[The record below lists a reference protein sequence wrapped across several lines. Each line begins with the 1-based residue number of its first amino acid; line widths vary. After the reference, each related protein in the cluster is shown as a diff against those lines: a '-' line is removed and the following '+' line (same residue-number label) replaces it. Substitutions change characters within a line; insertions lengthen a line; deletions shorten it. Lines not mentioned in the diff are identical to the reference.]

1 MASDHVPQREIARLI
16 RLAGGVVLLA
26 GAFVPGLAGAAGAQP
41 IHRAATCSSTS
52 PSDFNGDGFTD
63 VAVGEPGANV
73 GAAAQAGVVHVRY
86 GVAGKTGGGEDTTV
100 TQADTGETAEAGDRF
115 GSVLAVGYVDGDGCA
130 DLVVG
135 VPDEDV
141 GSAADA
147 GVVQVIYGSPDG
159 LGRGEPSRVIRPGA
173 DGVPGT
179 AAAGDR
185 FGAAVDVSGPGFVAH
200 AMVVGAPGRDIGTAT
215 DAGQVTYVPFVSG
228 HPGTAAAIS
237 QDSPGVTGAAESGD
251 HFGAAVA
258 LSGVKGSSTGIAVG
272 APDEDIG
279 TDQDAG
285 SVTAI
290 PDPADATM
298 TSYAY
303 NQDSAGFS
311 GAVEPGD
318 RFGASLSSAFPSTDG
333 PLLAIGVPG
342 EDIGTIADAGMVHVL
357 LTKAFT
363 EVAALS
369 QDTPEVL
376 DQAEAGDRFGAVV
389 ALGREQAFAR
399 LLVGIPGEDHGGV
412 ADSGA
417 VQEFSVGDPTENAFI
432 EQETFGG
439 VSEPG
444 DHFGAAVAYAG
455 SRYLPTMII
464 GVPDDRTE
472 PAGVVYT
479 APSKVDGDVD
489 PPPPTDPQQKWTAT
503 DGTGYGAAIGATV
516 S

>member
-1 MASDHVPQREIARLI
+1 M
-16 RLAGGVVLLA
+16 
-26 GAFVPGLAGAAGAQP
+26 PGLAGAQP
-41 IHRAATCSSTS
+41 VISATCSSTS

-63 VAVGEPGANV
+63 VAVGDPGASV
-73 GAAAQAGVVHVRY
+73 GAAAQAGTVHVRY
-86 GVAGKTGGGEDTTV
+86 GVAGQTGGGEDTTV

-115 GSVLAVGYVDGDGCA
+115 GSVLAAGYVDGDGCA

-141 GSAADA
+141 GSTADA

-159 LGRGEPSRVIRPGA
+159 LGHGTASLVIRPGA
-173 DGVPGT
+173 GGVPGT

-185 FGAAVDVSGPGFVAH
+185 FGAAVDVSGPASVAH
-200 AMVVGAPGRDIGTAT
+200 AMLVGAPGRDIGTAT

-237 QDSPGVTGAAESGD
+237 QDSAGVAGAAESGD

-303 NQDSAGFS
+303 DQDSAGLS
-311 GAVEPGD
+311 GAAEPGD
-318 RFGASLSSAFPSTDG
+318 RFGASLSSAFPSTGG
-333 PLLAIGVPG
+333 PLLAVGVPG
-342 EDIGTIADAGMVHVL
+342 EDVDAIADAGMVDVL
-357 LTKAFT
+357 STNDFT
-363 EVAALS
+363 EAAVLD
-369 QDTPEVL
+369 QDTSAVL
-376 DQAEAGDRFGAVV
+376 DQAEAGDRFGSVV
-389 ALGREQAFAR
+389 ALGRERGSAR

-417 VQEFSVGDPTENAFI
+417 VQEFSVTDPTENAFL
-432 EQETFGG
+432 EQEDFGG

-444 DHFGAAVAYAG
+444 DHFGAAVGYAG
-455 SRYLPTMII
+455 SLDLPTVII

-479 APSKVDGDVD
+479 APSKVDGDIGL
-489 PPPPTDPQQKWTAT
+489 PPPTDPRQKWTAT
-503 DGTGYGAAIGATV
+503 DGTGFGAAIGATV

>member
-1 MASDHVPQREIARLI
+1 MSSDHVPQQKIVRSV
-16 RLAGGVVLLA
+16 RLAGGAVLIA
-26 GAFVPGLAGAAGAQP
+26 GALVPGLAGAAGARP
-41 IHRAATCSSTS
+41 IHQAATCSSTS

-63 VAVGEPGANV
+63 VAIGDPGASV
-73 GAAAQAGVVHVRY
+73 GTATQAGAVHVRY
-86 GVAGKTGGGEDTTV
+86 GVAGKIGGGQDTAV
-100 TQADTGETAEAGDRF
+100 TQADTGETAETGDRF

-135 VPDEDV
+135 VPNEDV
-141 GSAADA
+141 GSAVDA

-159 LGRGEPSRVIRPGA
+159 LGRGEPSRIIRPGA

-185 FGAAVDVSGPGFVAH
+185 FGAALDVSGPGSVAH

-228 HPGTAAAIS
+228 HPGTATAIS
-237 QDSPGVTGAAESGD
+237 QDSPGIAGTAESGD

-258 LSGVKGSSTGIAVG
+258 LSGVKGSSIGIAVG

-290 PDPADATM
+290 PDPTDATM

-318 RFGASLSSAFPSTDG
+318 QFGASVSSAFPSTDG

-342 EDIGTIADAGMVHVL
+342 EDIGTITDAGMVDVL
-357 LTKAFT
+357 MTNDFT

-389 ALGREQAFAR
+389 TLGREQSFAR
-399 LLVGIPGEDHGGV
+399 LLVGIPGEDHGSV
-412 ADSGA
+412 VDSGA
-417 VQEFSVGDPTENAFI
+417 VQEFSVGDPTENAFL
-432 EQETFGG
+432 EQENFGG

-455 SRYLPTMII
+455 SRDLPTMII

-472 PAGVVYT
+472 PTGVVYT
-479 APSKVDGDVD
+479 TQSKVDGDVT
-489 PPPPTDPQQKWTAT
+489 PPPPTDPQQKWTPA
-503 DGTGYGAAIGATV
+503 DGTGYGAATGATV